1 MLAEKIIVTLQLLAA
16 AAYLA
21 LLPSN
26 AWTFVR
32 SFEFGLAALLAMVIL
47 IAGWV
52 GRGARVPSPGKAT
65 VGVLLL
71 WSAWSVASLAWSL
84 DRSYSAWELRREI
97 GWSLL
102 AIVAFYVAPNTPTAW
117 RTLIGVALGAFGIY
131 AALAAGMALT
141 PSGWDPA
148 RWHAGVGPYA
158 THLVLIAPLL
168 LVLLAPPPVGFGS
181 RVRTVAV
188 GLVLLAL
195 LLVSARLTDNRIVWL
210 ALAVV
215 YATAFALAA
224 WRWHASLAR
233 APLRWLSPLFALL
246 VVLGVVFA
254 DVIQE
259 RAQSDFPPQTSV
271 AQTLAED
278 PRLPLWDRTAQLI
291 RERPWTG
298 FGFGRGIVADQLK
311 GALGNP
317 MLWHAHNLFVGQI
330 LQTGAIGLA
339 LFVALLAA
347 LCARFVRYVRRGD
360 DALAVIGIVG
370 VSLIAGFVIK
380 NLTDDFL
387 FRTNAK
393 EFWALLAL
401 LVGFGTRLEGA
412 SAAASASLNG
422 MRRMVATPSSLYRN
436 ASSFSSSYSRLSR
449 AWLIGSISVMSLRKP
464 SACAFADSSASLGS
478 SRSSCSRANAN
489 CKLRWLQRMSLS
501 VIARTSESR

>member
-1 MLAEKIIVTLQLLAA
+1 MLAEKIIVVLQVMAA
-16 AAYLA
+16 AVYLA

-32 SFEFGLAALLAMVIL
+32 SFYFGCAATLALVIL

-52 GRGARVPSPGKAT
+52 GTGRRVPSPGIAIA
-65 VGVLLL
+65 GALVL
-71 WSAWSVASLAWSL
+71 WCGWSVASLAWSVNVA
-84 DRSYSAWELRREI
+84 YSATQLKREV

-102 AIVAFYVAPNTPTAW
+102 AIVTFYVAPNTPLAW
-117 RTLIGVALGAFGIY
+117 RTLVGVALAGFGIY
-131 AALAAGMALT
+131 AALAVGMAMT
-141 PSGWDPA
+141 ASGWDPA
-148 RWHAGVGPYA
+148 RWHSGVGPYA

-168 LVLLAPPPVGFGS
+168 LVLLAPPPIGFGS
-181 RVRTVAV
+181 RVWTVAV
-188 GLVLLAL
+188 GLVLLTL
-195 LLVSARLTDNRIVWL
+195 LLVSARLTDNRIVWV
-210 ALAVV
+210 ALAAV

-233 APLRWLSPLFALL
+233 TPLRWVSPMFALL
-246 VVLGVVFA
+246 IVLGVVFA
-254 DVIQE
+254 DVTQE
-259 RAQSDFPPQTSV
+259 RAQADFPPQTSV
-271 AQTLAED
+271 AKTLVED
-278 PRLPLWDRTAQLI
+278 PRLQLWDRTAQLI

-311 GALGNP
+311 GTLGNP

-339 LFVALLAA
+339 LFVSLLGA

-370 VSLIAGFVIK
+370 VSLIAGFVVK

-401 LVGFGTRLEGA
+401 LVGFGTRLEQA
-412 SAAASASLNG
+412 SAAIA
-422 MRRMVATPSSLYRN
+422 
-436 ASSFSSSYSRLSR
+436 
-449 AWLIGSISVMSLRKP
+449 
-464 SACAFADSSASLGS
+464 
-478 SRSSCSRANAN
+478 SRSSNGS
-489 CKLRWLQRMSLS
+489 
-501 VIARTSESR
+501 T

>member
-1 MLAEKIIVTLQLLAA
+1 MLAEKIIVTSQLLAA
-16 AAYLA
+16 AIYLA

-32 SFEFGLAALLAMVIL
+32 SLEFGLAAGLALVIV
-47 IAGWV
+47 IAGWA
-52 GRGARVPSPGKAT
+52 GRGARVPSPGIAVAGT
-65 VGVLLL
+65 LGL
-71 WSAWSVASLAWSL
+71 WCAWSIASLAWSV
-84 DRSYSAWELRREI
+84 DVAYSAQQLKREI

-102 AIVAFYVAPNTPTAW
+102 AMASFYVAPSTPTAW
-117 RTLIGVALGAFGIY
+117 RTLIGTALGAFAIY
-131 AALAAGMALT
+131 AALALGAAMTA
-141 PSGWDPA
+141 SGWDPV
-148 RWHAGVGPYA
+148 RWHSGVGPYA

-168 LVLLAPPPVGFGS
+168 LVLLAPPPIGFGS
-181 RVRTVAV
+181 RARTVTV
-188 GLVLLAL
+188 GLALLAL
-195 LLVSARLTDNRIVWL
+195 LLISARLTDNRIVWI

-215 YATAFALAA
+215 YATASALAA

-233 APLRWLSPLFALL
+233 TPLRWVSPLFALL

-259 RAQSDFPPQTSV
+259 RAQADFPPQTSV

-278 PRLPLWDRTAQLI
+278 PRLLLWDRTAQLI

-311 GALGNP
+311 GTLGNP
-317 MLWHAHNLFVGQI
+317 RLWHAHNLFVGQV

-347 LCARFVRYVRRGD
+347 LCSRFVRYVRRGD

-370 VSLIAGFVIK
+370 VSLIAGFVMK

-401 LVGFGTRLEGA
+401 LVGFGTRLEQGN
-412 SAAASASLNG
+412 AASSNG
-422 MRRMVATPSSLYRN
+422 
-436 ASSFSSSYSRLSR
+436 SR
-449 AWLIGSISVMSLRKP
+449 
-464 SACAFADSSASLGS
+464 
-478 SRSSCSRANAN
+478 
-489 CKLRWLQRMSLS
+489 
-501 VIARTSESR
+501 

>member
-32 SFEFGLAALLAMVIL
+32 SFEFGVAATLAAVIVFR
-47 IAGWV
+47 GWA
-52 GRGARVPSPGKAT
+52 GRGSRVPSPGIAI
-65 VGVLLL
+65 VGTLAL
-71 WSAWSVASLAWSL
+71 WCAWSVASLAWSI
-84 DRSYSAWELRREI
+84 DIDYSDTQVKREI
-97 GWSLL
+97 GGSLL
-102 AIVAFYVAPNTPTAW
+102 VIVTLYVAPHTPTAW
-117 RTLIGVALGAFGIY
+117 RTLVGVALIAFAAY
-131 AALAAGMALT
+131 TLLALAAAAS

-148 RWHAGVGPYA
+148 RWHSGVGPFA

-168 LVLLAPPPVGFGS
+168 LTLLAPPPIGFGS
-181 RVRTVAV
+181 RAWTITV
-188 GLVLLAL
+188 GLALLAL
-195 LLVSARLTDNRIVWL
+195 LLVSARLTDNRVVWI
-210 ALAVV
+210 ALAAV
-215 YATAFALAA
+215 YATASVLAA

-233 APLRWLSPLFALL
+233 TPLRWLAPLFALL
-246 VVLGVVFA
+246 IVLGVVFA

-271 AQTLAED
+271 AQALAED

-298 FGFGRGIVADQLK
+298 FGFGRGIVAQQLK
-311 GALGNP
+311 GPLGNP
-317 MLWHAHNLFVGQI
+317 MLWHAHNLFVGQV

-339 LFVALLAA
+339 LFVALLVA

-360 DALAVIGIVG
+360 DTLAVIGIVG

-401 LVGFGTRLEGA
+401 LIGFGTRLERG
-412 SAAASASLNG
+412 SAAAALASLNG
-422 MRRMVATPSSLYRN
+422 
-436 ASSFSSSYSRLSR
+436 SR
-449 AWLIGSISVMSLRKP
+449 
-464 SACAFADSSASLGS
+464 
-478 SRSSCSRANAN
+478 
-489 CKLRWLQRMSLS
+489 
-501 VIARTSESR
+501 

>member
-16 AAYLA
+16 AVYLA

-26 AWTFVR
+26 AWTFIR
-32 SFEFGLAALLAMVIL
+32 SLEFGIAASLAVVIL

-52 GRGARVPSPGKAT
+52 GRGARVPSPGIAIAGT
-65 VGVLLL
+65 LAL
-71 WSAWSVASLAWSL
+71 WCAWSVASLQWSI
-84 DRSYSAWELRREI
+84 DVAYSAMQLKREI

-102 AIVAFYVAPNTPTAW
+102 AIVTFYVAPSTPTAW
-117 RTLIGVALGAFGIY
+117 RTLIGVALAAFALY
-131 AALAAGMALT
+131 AALAVGAAMTA
-141 PSGWDPA
+141 SGWDPV
-148 RWHAGVGPYA
+148 RWHSGVGPYA

-168 LVLLAPPPVGFGS
+168 LVLLAPPPIGFGS
-181 RVRTVAV
+181 RAWTVAF
-188 GLVLLAL
+188 GLALLAL
-195 LLVSARLTDNRIVWL
+195 LLVSARLTENRIVWI

-215 YATAFALAA
+215 YAAASALAA
-224 WRWHASLAR
+224 WHWHASLAR
-233 APLRWLSPLFALL
+233 TPLRWLSPLFALL
-246 VVLGVVFA
+246 IVLGVVFA

-271 AQTLAED
+271 AQTLADD
-278 PRLPLWDRTAQLI
+278 PRLLLWDRTAQLI

-311 GALGNP
+311 GTLGNP
-317 MLWHAHNLFVGQI
+317 MLWHAHNLFVAQI

-339 LFVALLAA
+339 LFVALLVA
-347 LCARFVRYVRRGD
+347 LGARFVRYVRCGD

-401 LVGFGTRLEGA
+401 LVGFGTRLEQA
-412 SAAASASLNG
+412 SAAAV
-422 MRRMVATPSSLYRN
+422 RESS
-436 ASSFSSSYSRLSR
+436 
-449 AWLIGSISVMSLRKP
+449 
-464 SACAFADSSASLGS
+464 
-478 SRSSCSRANAN
+478 
-489 CKLRWLQRMSLS
+489 
-501 VIARTSESR
+501 